1 MKMAA
6 RGKFDPYLS
15 LLDYRN
21 TPSDVSSSLA
31 QRSYSGVTAEER
43 ATCYHWHASS
53 LNLWQCPPQDVQ
65 KRLIASRQNQAY
77 YYNLKGKALPELQP
91 GQIFRMKKPNE
102 NILIEVVC
110 KKMIG
115 PRSYDVVSGNGSYR
129 RNRRQLRL
137 VAPTDQAVSSR
148 VSSK

>member
-1 MKMAA
+1 M
-6 RGKFDPYLS
+6 
-15 LLDYRN
+15 
-21 TPSDVSSSLA
+21 TV
-31 QRSYSGVTAEER
+31 
-43 ATCYHWHASS
+43 
-53 LNLWQCPPQDVQ
+53 PPQDVQ
-65 KRLIASRQNQAY
+65 QRLIASRQKQAY

-91 GQIFRMKKPNE
+91 GQIFRMKKPKE
-102 NILIEVVC
+102 NILTEVVC

-115 PRSYDVVSGNGSYR
+115 PRSYAVVSGNGSYR